1 MPTLVVF
8 GRLSDH
14 VGRRPV
20 LLAGLGAAAG
30 GLALFAAA
38 SSIGW
43 LFAARV
49 LQGLAVGMISGAAT
63 SALVE
68 YDDNRS
74 QRPAMLAGL
83 AQAAGSGLGPLAAGV
98 LAQWAPAPRTL
109 SYLVWLAGTL
119 VAVVIVARLPEPA
132 PDLREP
138 WRVQWPRIPPEIR
151 RDFSRVSLSAACVW
165 ASIALYLSI
174 VPSYTGKLLHN
185 HNLALYGV
193 IAALALASSSVAQL
207 IGRRCAITSRR
218 RAQGFGLATL
228 AAGLVLLVMAAPVHS
243 VAALLVSAATT
254 GAGHGLAFLNA
265 QDELNAIAPADRR
278 GEVTSA
284 FISCIY
290 LLVSGASVTAGLLAS
305 RWPLSLSVEV
315 VAGTLAAVAT
325 VVCVWQLAPPLAAA
339 NFSRW
344 RSRRGVAA
352 AASPLPPRAR

>member
-1 MPTLVVF
+1 VLFRGQGAGDADEMHPRRAGYVVWLAWLGVMAGTNLATPLYPVYAARWHFSELTLTLIFATYAAVLVPTLVVF

-98 LAQWAPAPRTL
+98 LAQWAPAPGTL

-254 GAGHGLAFLNA
+254 GAGHG
-265 QDELNAIAPADRR
+265 
-278 GEVTSA
+278 
-284 FISCIY
+284 
-290 LLVSGASVTAGLLAS
+290 
-305 RWPLSLSVEV
+305 
-315 VAGTLAAVAT
+315 
-325 VVCVWQLAPPLAAA
+325 
-339 NFSRW
+339 
-344 RSRRGVAA
+344 
-352 AASPLPPRAR
+352 PRP